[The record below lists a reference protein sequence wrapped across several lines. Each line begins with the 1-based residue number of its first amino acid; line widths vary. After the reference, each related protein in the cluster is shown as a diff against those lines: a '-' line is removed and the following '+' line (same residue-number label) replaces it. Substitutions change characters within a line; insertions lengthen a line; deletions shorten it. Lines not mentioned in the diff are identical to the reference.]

1 MATNE
6 AILITGATGQQ
17 GGAVARSLLRQG
29 QKVRALTRDPA
40 KAEELRKLGAE
51 VIKGELTDR
60 PSLEA
65 ALRGVKKA
73 FLVTLFFEAGLEA
86 EVRQGIT
93 MADAA
98 KAAGVDHLV
107 YTSVGSAARNTGVP
121 HFETKW
127 RVEEHIRKV
136 GIPATIL
143 RPVWFMENFGAPW
156 LAPMVKSGKVVLPIR
171 TDHRLQMI
179 ALQDIGEF
187 AAAAFLRPK
196 DFIGQAIELAGD
208 ELTLPEA
215 MKIISQATGKTVV
228 YEQLPDEQSEK
239 TWGHDF
245 AVMFRWFNKVGYNVD
260 IPGLQKR
267 WGIPLTHF
275 KDLVARAAWTKQL

>member
-1 MATNE
+1 MK
-6 AILITGATGQQ
+6 
-17 GGAVARSLLRQG
+17 
-29 QKVRALTRDPA
+29 KV
-40 KAEELRKLGAE
+40 
-51 VIKGELTDR
+51 
-60 PSLEA
+60 
-65 ALRGVKKA
+65 
-73 FLVTLFFEAGLEA
+73 FLVTTPFEKGMEH
-86 EVRQGIT
+86 EVTQGII

-107 YTSVGSAARNTGVP
+107 YTSVGSASRKTGIP

-127 RVEEHIRKV
+127 KVEEHIRKI

-143 RPVWFMENFGAPW
+143 RPVFFMENFASPW
-156 LAPMVKSGKVVLPIR
+156 FAPMIKNGKLVLPLR
-171 TDHRLQMI
+171 SDRRLQMI
-179 ALQDIGEF
+179 ALDNIGDF
-187 AAAAFLRPK
+187 GAGAFLRPK
-196 DFIGQAIELAGD
+196 DFIGQEIELAGD

-267 WGIPLTHF
+267 WGIPLTRF
-275 KDLVARAAWTKQL
+275 KNLVAQAAWIKQL